1 MSQFY
6 SSEQILIE
14 VSKMLNLVFRYF
26 DYQSILEAIPNRD
39 IVRLNNFLFS
49 CAKDS
54 KTVLLV
60 EWSFYTL
67 TSMYIRI
74 LNSIN

>member
-49 CAKDS
+49 CGKDS